1 MLVVGVESRV
11 MPAGYVGERN
21 LGVWSGLEVGVGLI
35 GKEGKL
41 GLNRRGKGDV
51 LYDTSSHGV
60 CTLLLRKPVRID
72 CLGYPVW

>member
-35 GKEGKL
+35 GKEEGL
-41 GLNRRGKGDV
+41 GINFLSARV
-51 LYDTSSHGV
+51 EGV
-60 CTLLLRKPVRID
+60 V
-72 CLGYPVW
+72 